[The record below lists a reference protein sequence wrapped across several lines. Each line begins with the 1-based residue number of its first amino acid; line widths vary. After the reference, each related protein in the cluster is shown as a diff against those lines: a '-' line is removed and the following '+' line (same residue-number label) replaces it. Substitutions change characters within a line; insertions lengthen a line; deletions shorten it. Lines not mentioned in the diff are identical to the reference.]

1 LQFGGQSAIFASE
14 MLLVRHGQSE
24 FNAVYARTRVDPGIP
39 DPKLTDEG
47 RRQAADAAIELAAHR
62 VTRVLASPYTRA
74 IETAEIIAHSLGVGI
89 SIEPLVRERA
99 AFHCDI
105 GTPRAALESRFPAL
119 DFAHLDDP
127 WWHDHVALGCEESEA
142 QIHDR
147 GQLFRRQAALFPDRD
162 TVAVVTHWGFIRAMT
177 GIEAKNAEILRVR
190 FARD

>member
-1 LQFGGQSAIFASE
+1 LQFGGQSAIFPLE

-24 FNAVYARTRVDPGIP
+24 FNAVYAQTRIDPGIP
-39 DPKLTDEG
+39 DPKLTEEG
-47 RRQAADAAIELAAHR
+47 RRQAANAAAMLAAHG

-74 IETAEIIAHSLGVGI
+74 IETAEIIARNLGIDI

-105 GTPRAALESRFPAL
+105 GTPREALKSRFPAL

-147 GQLFRRQAALFPDRD
+147 GLLFRRQAACLPDRD
-162 TVAVVTHWGFIRAMT
+162 TVAVVTHWGFIRAVT
-177 GIEAKNAEILRVR
+177 GIEAKNAEILRLR
-190 FARD
+190 FAGD